1 MENIHRLVKIF
12 RKMSPYMTSAQ
23 MEFILTVALYPGEG
37 TVSYANRLKIE
48 KAAAS
53 HLISR
58 LGSRGRTYSK
68 GVRVEGLG
76 LLTQERSLVD
86 ARATYIYLSPK
97 GEKLVRDLLIALAD

>member
-23 MEFILTVALYPGEG
+23 MGFILTVALYPGEG

-48 KAAAS
+48 KASAS

-58 LGSRGRTYSK
+58 LGSRGRRYGK
-68 GVRVEGLG
+68 DIRVEGLG
-76 LLTQERSLVD
+76 LLRQEHSAAD
-86 ARATYIYLSPK
+86 ARATHIYLSPK
-97 GEKLVRDLLIALAD
+97 GEKLVRDLLTALT

>member
-48 KAAAS
+48 KASAS

-68 GVRVEGLG
+68 GVRVEGLE
-76 LLTQERSLVD
+76 LLTQEHSPVD
-86 ARATYIYLSPK
+86 ARATHIYLSPK
-97 GEKLVRDLLIALAD
+97 GAKLVRDLLIALA

>member
-12 RKMSPYMTSAQ
+12 RRMSPYMTSAQ

-48 KAAAS
+48 KASAS

-68 GVRVEGLG
+68 GVRVEGLE
-76 LLTQERSLVD
+76 LLTQKPSPTD
-86 ARATYIYLSPK
+86 ARATEVYLSSK
-97 GEKLVRDLLIALAD
+97 GEKLVRNLLIALAD